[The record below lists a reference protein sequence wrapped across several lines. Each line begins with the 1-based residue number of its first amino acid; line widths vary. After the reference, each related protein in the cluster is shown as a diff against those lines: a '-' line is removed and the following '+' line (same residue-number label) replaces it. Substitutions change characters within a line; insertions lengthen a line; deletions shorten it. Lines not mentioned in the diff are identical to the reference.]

1 MLFMQLGTL
10 GHTESDLGQLEQLP
24 TTLLQNE
31 ENNKLQPSLEFAFAH
46 SCPAFTC
53 ASTGLPTVWP
63 RQVTASQAAGITA
76 LCHQARSPNL
86 LGLIHS
92 LIHSFIHLLLFDM
105 GCCCFKFL
113 YGSHSLDKASLEL
126 TFQSRLACDF

>member
-1 MLFMQLGTL
+1 M
-10 GHTESDLGQLEQLP
+10 
-24 TTLLQNE
+24 TLLQNE
-31 ENNKLQPSLEFAFAH
+31 ENNKLQPSLEFAFAP
-46 SCPAFTC
+46 SCPSCPSAFTC

-92 LIHSFIHLLLFDM
+92 SFI
-105 GCCCFKFL
+105 
-113 YGSHSLDKASLEL
+113 YSLAIV
-126 TFQSRLACDF
+126 